1 MEQTA
6 LPMEGEAAEV
16 VEARRAT
23 RKAERA
29 AAAQKAKPR
38 LVTADR
44 SQVELRPL
52 DLDALIPSTHRARAV
67 WAFVERLDLS
77 KFYEPIKARGSLAG
91 RSATDP
97 KVLMALWL
105 YAISQGIG
113 SARVLEQLCDEHDAY
128 RWLRGGVPVN
138 YHTLSDFRT
147 ENEAALDDLFTQILA
162 VMTQQGLIT
171 LRRVAQ
177 DGMRIRTSAG
187 ASSFR
192 RRERLEELLAAARE
206 QVEAVKKQA
215 REEIDTQR
223 SARKRAAEERAVRE
237 RKERL
242 EKALEELKRIDAQK
256 AQMKGGHKPK
266 GDPRASMTD
275 PEARKMKMAD
285 GGFRPAYNA
294 QLATD
299 TESRVIVGAAITE
312 DGTDYAHCAPM
323 MEQIGQRTG
332 SKPKEVLVDGGFTS
346 KESVDAVAEAGVALY
361 GPAPKRKWK
370 EDAYTIN
377 SGDSE
382 AVRAWK
388 ERMTTPEGQELYKQR
403 GATAETVNGD
413 LRTWRG
419 LSRFLVRGKSKVR
432 CVLLWSVLAYDMMRY
447 FALVVN
453 RTS

>member
-1 MEQTA
+1 MEQRA
-6 LPMEGEAAEV
+6 LPMKGEAAEV
-16 VEARRAT
+16 VEARRAA
-23 RKAERA
+23 RKAKRA

-38 LVTADR
+38 LVTVDR

-52 DLDALIPSTHRARAV
+52 DLDSLIPSTHRARAV

-113 SARVLEQLCDEHDAY
+113 SARVLERLCDEQDAY

-147 ENEAALDDLFTQILA
+147 ANEAALDDLFTQILA

-187 ASSFR
+187 TSSFR
-192 RRERLEELLAAARE
+192 RRERLEELLVAARA
-206 QVEAVKKQA
+206 QVEAVKRQA
-215 REEIDTQR
+215 REEVDTQR

-242 EKALEELKRIDAQK
+242 ERALEELKKIDAQK

-266 GDPRASMTD
+266 GDPRASMSD

-285 GGFRPAYNA
+285 GGVPARLQRPARHRYREPRDRRRGDQRGRHGLRTLCTDDGA
-294 QLATD
+294 DWATHGQQ
-299 TESRVIVGAAITE
+299 TRGGVGGRRFHQQGVGGCGSGSR
-312 DGTDYAHCAPM
+312 
-323 MEQIGQRTG
+323 
-332 SKPKEVLVDGGFTS
+332 GG
-346 KESVDAVAEAGVALY
+346 
-361 GPAPKRKWK
+361 
-370 EDAYTIN
+370 
-377 SGDSE
+377 
-382 AVRAWK
+382 AVRASAQAQV
-388 ERMTTPEGQELYKQR
+388 EGGCLHHQSGRLGS
-403 GATAETVNGD
+403 GA
-413 LRTWRG
+413 G
-419 LSRFLVRGKSKVR
+419 LE
-432 CVLLWSVLAYDMMRY
+432 AANDD
-447 FALVVN
+447 A
-453 RTS
+453 